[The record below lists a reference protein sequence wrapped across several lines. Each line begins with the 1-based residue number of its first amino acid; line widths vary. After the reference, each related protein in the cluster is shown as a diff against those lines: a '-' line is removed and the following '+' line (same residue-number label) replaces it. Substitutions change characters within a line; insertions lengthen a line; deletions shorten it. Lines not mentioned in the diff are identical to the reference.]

1 MYGGRIHCINN
12 RRLHCLKEAHRLT
25 QTEKRYAH
33 LANNFDTIYVRIY
46 PLTKFWSYP
55 IHTNDELEEIKMKN
69 RNYDPISLLE
79 RFRRAWT
86 TTNQGMSVTLRQDTP
101 RKPASQKK
109 SKAPARRDA
118 SRSTAPCSSVSPSHR
133 RPPSKSRSKSR
144 SPRRNLDQDE
154 NQQPS
159 PGRVTLRSPSEI
171 EEVEKQKK
179 RMERFKIEVPMPEE
193 ILFPGSTSRQNVP
206 APSPQS
212 SSPPPKNA
220 LERARER
227 AKQSKGRTIPRFF
240 DADSMKF

>member
-1 MYGGRIHCINN
+1 MDSKTLG
-12 RRLHCLKEAHRLT
+12 
-25 QTEKRYAH
+25 
-33 LANNFDTIYVRIY
+33 
-46 PLTKFWSYP
+46 
-55 IHTNDELEEIKMKN
+55 M
-69 RNYDPISLLE
+69 SLLVV
-79 RFRRAWT
+79 FL
-86 TTNQGMSVTLRQDTP
+86 M
-101 RKPASQKK
+101 ASSGAVVLVVDNRMNDDIEVVEEVKQ
-109 SKAPARRDA
+109 
-118 SRSTAPCSSVSPSHR
+118 
-133 RPPSKSRSKSR
+133 
-144 SPRRNLDQDE
+144 E
-154 NQQPS
+154 
-159 PGRVTLRSPSEI
+159 EI